1 MPRKKN
7 KGNLLTRSDHNY
19 FLPFV
24 LVVTAVVA
32 LWLLFFSHSSVLNW
46 IRASL
51 EIKRQERLKDQYQ
64 SEIDAMDAEI
74 QSLTNSRDS
83 LEKFARETYH
93 FAAPGDDVYILEYK
107 IATVRRASATS
118 WTRSQVAPRWSA
130 M

>member
-24 LVVTAVVA
+24 LIVTTVVA

-46 IRASL
+46 VRASL

-93 FAAPGDDVYILEYK
+93 FAAPGDDVYILE
-107 IATVRRASATS
+107 
-118 WTRSQVAPRWSA
+118 
-130 M
+130 

>member
-1 MPRKKN
+1 MADKKQ

-24 LVVTAVVA
+24 IIITAVAA

-46 IRASL
+46 VRANW
-51 EIKRQERLKDQYQ
+51 EIQRQEREMDRLRRD
-64 SEIDAMDAEI
+64 IDAMDAEI

-93 FAAPGDDVYILEYK
+93 FAARGDDVYIIE
-107 IATVRRASATS
+107 
-118 WTRSQVAPRWSA
+118 
-130 M
+130 